1 MKKIIELSP
10 PSTPVKKS
18 KEMPSKKPLQKV
30 KKIIKEKP
38 SPKLSV
44 KKDSSK
50 PPPRKIPRKKD
61 HFGILSSIGKI
72 VEKNRQF
79 LNDRR
84 GGAVAQS
91 TAVLIPYVLS
101 LL

>member
-1 MKKIIELSP
+1 
-10 PSTPVKKS
+10 
-18 KEMPSKKPLQKV
+18 MPSKKPLKV
-30 KKIIKEKP
+30 KKLKEKP
-38 SPKLSV
+38 SQLSV

-50 PPPRKIPRKKD
+50 PPRKIPRKKD